1 MPNANATL
9 DAVSA
14 RPARVGTRINRYVRA
29 GIFAAVLGVFGFLLS
44 SAHVPCGFARIFRMP
59 CPGCG
64 STRAMLALAHGD
76 LGSLVRYN
84 PMAPFMTL
92 LITVLVVQAFFSLV
106 TTGTFKRVG
115 DGGVGILLSR
125 GAIVIGVIEFVI
137 WAARFGGFLGGP
149 VPV

>member
-9 DAVSA
+9 DAA
-14 RPARVGTRINRYVRA
+14 PAYVRTRADRYVRA
-29 GIFAAVLGVFGFLLS
+29 GIFAAVLGVFVFLLS

-76 LGSLVRYN
+76 VASFVRYN

-92 LITVLVVQAFFSLV
+92 LVTVLVVQAFASLV

-115 DGGVGILLSR
+115 DGGVGALLSR

-137 WAARFGGFLGGP
+137 WVARFGGFLGGP

>member
-9 DAVSA
+9 DAAHTPLRSRA
-14 RPARVGTRINRYVRA
+14 DRFVRA
-29 GIFAAVLGVFGFLLS
+29 GIFTAVLGVFVFLLA

-76 LGSLVRYN
+76 LASVVRYN
-84 PMAPFMTL
+84 PIAPLMTL
-92 LITVLVVQAFFSLV
+92 VITVLVVQAFSSLV
-106 TTGTFKRVG
+106 ATGTFKRVG
-115 DGGVGILLSR
+115 DGGVGVFLSR
-125 GAIVIGVIEFVI
+125 GAIVIGVVEFVI